1 METKRICPSCS
12 RPLAA
17 GAPQGLCPEC
27 LMKAGFGTGV
37 APEPGEPADQPL
49 FTPPP
54 LAELAK
60 LFPQLEIVE
69 LLGRGGMGAVYKA
82 RQPAIDRWVALK
94 VLPPNPPPGPGSP
107 SASTAKPAR
116 WPG

>member
-1 METKRICPSCS
+1 
-12 RPLAA
+12 
-17 GAPQGLCPEC
+17 
-27 LMKAGFGTGV
+27 MKAGFGTGV
-37 APEPGEPADQPL
+37 APEPGEPTSQPP

-54 LAELAK
+54 LAEMAK

-82 RQPAIDRWVALK
+82 RQPVIDRWVALK
-94 VLPPNPPPGPGSP
+94 VLPPQSTARP